1 MAQLTMKEVVEDS
14 LRQHIE
20 RLREEVLQEALEAA
34 NSMFEQRLRNTLATA
49 AVKVADMF
57 SMESMGQV
65 LHVRIQDTRQGGN

>member
-57 SMESMGQV
+57 SMESIGQV

>member
-14 LRQHIE
+14 LRQHVE

-57 SMESMGQV
+57 SMESLGQV

>member
-49 AVKVADMF
+49 TVKVADMF
-57 SMESMGQV
+57 SMESLGQV